1 MRVSMMFTLA
11 APLAVAL
18 AVAPALAHGRHG
30 GGACAQ
36 ALLQSSPPLCSVTTG
51 PGWVMKCITQLPAGT
66 TLPTACDQVQAK
78 ITAWNTCKGV
88 LVQQNLCP
96 NITPGPGQHKGFIG
110 CLRQLA
116 QSGQV
121 PGSCQPL
128 LVQHHGYHHHH
139 APDSAPDSGQGN
151 P

>member
-1 MRVSMMFTLA
+1 MSKSIMLI

-18 AVAPALAHGRHG
+18 MAAPALAHGPHR

-36 ALLQSSPPLCSVTTG
+36 ALLQSSPPLCPVTTG
-51 PGWVMKCITQLPAGT
+51 PRWVVNCITQLPAGT
-66 TLPTACDQVQAK
+66 TLPPACDQVQAK
-78 ITAWNTCKGV
+78 IAAWNTCKGV

-96 NITPGPGQHKGFIG
+96 NVTPGPGQRKGFIG

-128 LVQHHGYHHHH
+128 LVQHHGHHHH
-139 APDSAPDSGQGN
+139 QGSADPNGGQ
-151 P
+151 